1 MTTQEKEI
9 RATSMQILVTGITGF
24 VGAYLARRLA
34 AEHRL
39 YAIVRQL
46 PSVTMVGVSYLA
58 VDLATAGALEA
69 AITEGKLP
77 SRIDAVISLATSRR
91 YREFPNAAP
100 DLFQVNVAAAAVLLD
115 YARRVGARQFILGS
129 TGSVYEPFGA
139 APLSEDQAVVPTSFF
154 AATKAAV
161 ENLMRCYQSFF
172 APLSLRLFYPYGP
185 GQTDR
190 LIPNLIEAV
199 RTGRPIRLPPEG
211 EGIALTPTFVD
222 DVIDVFAAAIAGRWE
237 GIFNVAAPELYSLQ
251 QLANKLAALVGRPAQ
266 FTRDPL
272 TSGPV
277 ILPDLAKLASRIA
290 LDRFI
295 DVDTG
300 FRRLIEVTEPL

>member
-139 APLSEDQAVVPTSFF
+139 APLSEDQAVAPTSFF

-161 ENLMRCYQSFF
+161 EDLMRCYEPFF

-190 LIPNLIEAV
+190 LIPNLIEAA

-222 DVIDVFAAAIAGRWE
+222 DVIAAAIAGRWE

>member
-1 MTTQEKEI
+1 
-9 RATSMQILVTGITGF
+9 
-24 VGAYLARRLA
+24 
-34 AEHRL
+34 
-39 YAIVRQL
+39 
-46 PSVTMVGVSYLA
+46 
-58 VDLATAGALEA
+58 
-69 AITEGKLP
+69 
-77 SRIDAVISLATSRR
+77 VISLATSRR
-91 YREFPNAAP
+91 YREFPETAR

-115 YARRVGARQFILGS
+115 YARRAGARQFILGS

-139 APLSEDQAVVPTSFF
+139 AALSEDQAVAPTSFF

-161 ENLMRCYQSFF
+161 EDLMRCYEPFF

-211 EGIALTPTFVD
+211 EGVALTPTFVE

-251 QLANKLAALVGRPAQ
+251 QLANKLATLVGRPAQ
-266 FTRDPL
+266 FTRDPR
-272 TSGPV
+272 TCGPV
-277 ILPDLAKLASRIA
+277 IRPDLTKLATRIA
-290 LDRFI
+290 LDRFV

-300 FRRLIEVTEPL
+300 FRRLVEATEPL